1 LSHSVLEVRDLK
13 MHYIIKG
20 GSMKAVDGVTF
31 NLGKGEAL
39 GVVGESGCGKTSL
52 AMAILRLLTEN
63 ASFVSG
69 NIFFSKDG
77 NKTDLVRLGEEEMRR
92 YRWKEISMIFQAAM
106 NSLNPVYR
114 VGDQISEA
122 LKTHFPGISKEEI
135 SERILYLFRLVDL
148 DPARMN
154 RYPHEYSGGMKQRA
168 IIAMALV
175 CDPAVVIAD
184 EPTTA
189 LDVIVQ
195 GRILKRL
202 RNIQEESKT
211 SIIYISHDI
220 AAIAQV
226 CDRIAIMYAGK
237 IVELAGTAAIFK
249 RPAHHYT
256 AALMAAFPSI
266 TGQRKRL
273 VAIEGEPPDLVNPP
287 VGCRFAS
294 RCGAAEGICFESEP
308 ESTEIAE
315 NHLTACHF
323 PLGVGIHA

>member
-1 LSHSVLEVRDLK
+1 MNNRVLEVRDLK

-20 GSMKAVDGVTF
+20 GSVKAVDGVTF
-31 NLGKGEAL
+31 TLDKGEAL

-52 AMAILRLLTEN
+52 AIAILRLLTEN

-122 LKTHFPGISKEEI
+122 MKTHFPSISKEEI
-135 SERILYLFRLVDL
+135 SERISHLFRLVGL

-154 RYPHEYSGGMKQRA
+154 CYPHEYSGGMKQRA

-175 CDPAVVIAD
+175 CDPAIVIAD

-237 IVELAGTAAIFK
+237 IVELAGTAAIFN

-266 TGQRKRL
+266 TGQKKRL

-294 RCGAAEGICFESEP
+294 RCSSAERICFESEP
-308 ESTEIAE
+308 KSMEIAE

-323 PLGVGIHA
+323 PLGVGVHA

>member
-1 LSHSVLEVRDLK
+1 VLEVRDLK

-20 GSMKAVDGVTF
+20 GSVKAVDGVTF

-39 GVVGESGCGKTSL
+39 GIVGESGCGKTSL

-69 NIFFSKDG
+69 NIFFSTDG
-77 NKTDLVRLGEEEMRR
+77 DKTDLVRLREEEMRR

-135 SERILYLFRLVDL
+135 SERILYLFRLVGL

-249 RPAHHYT
+249 RPSHHYT

-266 TGQRKRL
+266 TGQKKRL
-273 VAIEGEPPDLVNPP
+273 VAIDGEPPDLVNPP

-294 RCGAAEGICFESEP
+294 RCEVAEKICFDSEP

-323 PLGVGIHA
+323 PLGVSIHA